1 MDVLQNDTRRR
12 PMEETKID
20 VGRLST
26 EEVYQFAPKQRHP
39 GQNRKTHR

>member
-1 MDVLQNDTRRR
+1 
-12 PMEETKID
+12 MEEIKID

-26 EEVYQFAPKQRHP
+26 EEVYQFVSKQRHP